1 METTMTPID
10 EQADANE
17 SRDSANS
24 PTQSHDATTDA
35 SASSTT
41 KKVTTKKK
49 TTRKAPAKKAASK
62 STAAKKTTRKTTKKT
77 VTPKAEPADPATEAT
92 ESSDGPESTEASVK
106 KKTRRR
112 SRRTTKAETPSES
125 TENSEPG
132 DAPDEPAT
140 PQIISEGSSD
150 EPDTPQVISEGS
162 SDEPYTADR
171 RSDDS
176 SESRETSTKKRR
188 RRGSRRTKSTD
199 DMKAKA
205 DGVES
210 AEETE
215 SDSDSDSDSDSNTEN
230 DAADS
235 SSETESKTDAVKKSR
250 PRREWRRPDRAAIE
264 VTPTGPMA
272 APGSRVMLIDDVP
285 GESCRIA
292 ILEKG
297 RLEELFVERTQSAT
311 MVGNIYKARVV
322 NVESAIQAAFVDY
335 GEGMN
340 GFLHVSDLH
349 PRYFP
354 GGDKTEKV
362 GRKTPRRERPPIQD
376 ALKKGQ
382 EILVQVLKQ
391 GIGTKG
397 PTVTSYLSIPG
408 RLLVMMPGMDRVGV
422 SRKVDDE
429 QRDKMRK
436 ILDQLDLPAG
446 FGFIVRTA
454 GYDKTKTELKRDAA
468 FLKRLWTQLEKRMDR
483 VGAPSQLYTEGDLII
498 RTIRDVVDASIDSI
512 VINSRE
518 GFERARTFLSVV
530 SPRTGPKVRFYDH
543 PVPLF
548 DAFGAERQIEMI
560 HAREVPLKSG
570 GALVIDQTEAMVAID
585 INSGRSRGARDAE
598 SNAVSTN
605 REAADEIVRQLRL
618 RDQGGLVVCDFID
631 MRFSR
636 NRKEIEDR
644 LAENLRQDRA
654 RTTFL
659 PISEFGLIEM
669 TRQRIRP
676 SIRTQYFAPC
686 SSCAGLGEI
695 RNPDSVAADA
705 VRRSAR
711 VLSVDKV
718 YRIELVCGIRVASAL
733 LSGHR
738 RRVDELERKSG
749 GQIDIRISEQIGGDR
764 FDLYAY
770 DDRNADIDLARLPAL
785 KTPILEELVELLPD
799 LANPI
804 EVEAETKDDSDGD
817 GRRRRRRRRKPV
829 PADVVSIAMAGGF
842 DLDDDDDDEDDETS
856 VNQGESPASSETDA
870 RSREDDEE
878 GGGKRRRRRRR
889 RGRGRG
895 DRNDEETTGDHATTR
910 PTSAPVTESESVP
923 ETAPEPALPVRV
935 HAMAKDLGIT
945 SKEILTAVAERL
957 SEVELKNHMSSIPGD
972 FVAAVRAFFL
982 PEEAA
987 ADQEKVVE
995 SDQTADQTSEEPELD
1010 ENGEPKRKRRRRR
1023 RGGRRRRRSEESED
1037 HTGEGSEA
1045 RSGSTTDT
1053 RSPEA
1058 TEENATSD
1066 EVAVVEE
1073 TPKTSVGV
1081 TAVEEKTPVISVV
1094 ETTPVDIK
1102 IKPRK
1107 RSLYGGRHQRRGP
1120 GQSTPS
1126 DR

>member
-1 METTMTPID
+1 METTMTPIE

-17 SRDSANS
+17 SQDSASS

-35 SASSTT
+35 SDSSTT

-62 STAAKKTTRKTTKKT
+62 SPAAKKTTRKTTKKT
-77 VTPKAEPADPATEAT
+77 VTPKAEAADPADPATDTT
-92 ESSDGPESTEASVK
+92 ESSNGPAPTEAPVK

-112 SRRTTKAETPSES
+112 SRRTTKAETPSEP
-125 TENSEPG
+125 TENPEAG
-132 DAPDEPAT
+132 DAPEETAA

-150 EPDTPQVISEGS
+150 ETATPELS
-162 SDEPYTADR
+162 SDGSPEA
-171 RSDDS
+171 S
-176 SESRETSTKKRR
+176 ETSRKKRR

-199 DMKAKA
+199 DLKAKA

-210 AEETE
+210 AEETDADAG
-215 SDSDSDSDSDSNTEN
+215 SDADSDSNIEN

-354 GGDKTEKV
+354 GGDKTENV

-436 ILDQLDLPAG
+436 ILDQLDLPDG

-512 VINSRE
+512 VINSPE

-686 SSCAGLGEI
+686 SSCDGLGEI

-738 RRVDELERKSG
+738 RRIDDLERKSG

-770 DDRNADIDLARLPAL
+770 DDRNADIDLARLPVL

-799 LANPI
+799 LAEPI
-804 EVEAETKDDSDGD
+804 ASEEAETKDDGD
-817 GRRRRRRRRKPV
+817 GRRRRRRRRSKPV

-842 DLDDDDDDEDDETS
+842 DLDDDDEDEDDETS
-856 VNQGESPASSETDA
+856 TNQGGTSTSSEPDG
-870 RSREDDEE
+870 RGREDGEE

-889 RGRGRG
+889 RGRGDRNGDEAAG
-895 DRNDEETTGDHATTR
+895 DRATTR
-910 PTSAPVTESESVP
+910 PTSAPATEPESVP
-923 ETAPEPALPVRV
+923 ETAPEPTLPVRV

-987 ADQEKVVE
+987 AEQEKVVD

-1037 HTGEGSEA
+1037 RTGEGSEE

-1058 TEENATSD
+1058 TEEDAASD
-1066 EVAVVEE
+1066 KVAVVAE
-1073 TPKTSVGV
+1073 TPKPRVGV
-1081 TAVEEKTPVISVV
+1081 TAVEKKTPVISVV
-1094 ETTPVDIK
+1094 ETTPVDMK
-1102 IKPRK
+1102 SEPRK

>member
-1 METTMTPID
+1 MTMFD
-10 EQADANE
+10 DQADADE
-17 SRDSANS
+17 SQDSPSSATPS
-24 PTQSHDATTDA
+24 SDAPAED
-35 SASSTT
+35 SKTT
-41 KKVTTKKK
+41 KKVTKKK
-49 TTRKAPAKKAASK
+49 TARKAPAKKKTTAK
-62 STAAKKTTRKTTKKT
+62 SDSTKKTTRKTTKKT
-77 VTPKAEPADPATEAT
+77 EDPTIEAGDSPPDAEA
-92 ESSDGPESTEASVK
+92 PESAEAADAPPK

-112 SRRTTKAETPSES
+112 SSRTTKAE
-125 TENSEPG
+125 
-132 DAPDEPAT
+132 AT
-140 PQIISEGSSD
+140 
-150 EPDTPQVISEGS
+150 T
-162 SDEPYTADR
+162 
-171 RSDDS
+171 
-176 SESRETSTKKRR
+176 ETSEQPETGDEEDSEKSETTTKKRR
-188 RRGSRRTKSTD
+188 RRSSKRSKSTD
-199 DMKAKA
+199 DSKAEA
-205 DGVES
+205 GDDGQPEAEGTETETDEDAS
-210 AEETE
+210 EETGKKAP
-215 SDSDSDSDSDSNTEN
+215 
-230 DAADS
+230 AAK
-235 SSETESKTDAVKKSR
+235 KTRA
-250 PRREWRRPDRAAIE
+250 RREWRRPDRAAIE

-272 APGSRVMLIDDVP
+272 APGSRTMLVDDVP

-391 GIGTKG
+391 GVGTKG

-429 QRDKMRK
+429 QREKMRK
-436 ILDQLDLPAG
+436 ILDQLDLPDG

-483 VGAPSQLYTEGDLII
+483 VGAPSELYTEGDLIV
-498 RTIRDVVDASIDSI
+498 RTIRDVVDSSIDSI

-530 SPRTGPKVRFYDH
+530 SPRSAPKVRFYDH

-631 MRFSR
+631 MRFAR

-644 LAENLRQDRA
+644 MAENLRQDRA

-676 SIRTQYFAPC
+676 SIRSQYFAPC
-686 SSCAGLGEI
+686 SSCSGLGEV

-705 VRRSAR
+705 VRRAAR
-711 VLSVDKV
+711 VLSIDKAHRV
-718 YRIELVCGIRVASAL
+718 ELVCGTRVASAL

-738 RRVDELERKSG
+738 RRIDELERRSG

-764 FDLYAY
+764 FDIYAY
-770 DDRNADIDLARLPAL
+770 DDRNADIDLSRLPVL
-785 KTPILEELVELLPD
+785 KTPKLEDLTEQLPD
-799 LANPI
+799 FDEP
-804 EVEAETKDDSDGD
+804 TDSGSKEDGD

-842 DLDDDDDDEDDETS
+842 DIDDEDDDEDDD
-856 VNQGESPASSETDA
+856 ASSNDDKSTSSSDSGEPG
-870 RSREDDEE
+870 REEDGE

-889 RGRGRG
+889 RRGRG
-895 DRNDEETTGDHATTR
+895 PRSDADTPESGTSETSDAT
-910 PTSAPVTESESVP
+910 PTSE
-923 ETAPEPALPVRV
+923 PEPEPTLPVRV

-945 SKEILTAVAERL
+945 SKEILTAVAEKL
-957 SEVELKNHMSSIPGD
+957 SEVELKNHMSSIPGE
-972 FVAAVRAFFL
+972 FVAAVRAFFV
-982 PEEAA
+982 PEEIPAI
-987 ADQEKVVE
+987 EE
-995 SDQTADQTSEEPELD
+995 PTETSDPTADQGSDQASDQASDQPELD

-1023 RGGRRRRRSEESED
+1023 RGGRRRRRSGDGETSDGEGQSPAGEEAAPVAASSDGHVETPIDEPVETADSSASEESEA
-1037 HTGEGSEA
+1037 SETA
-1045 RSGSTTDT
+1045 HPT
-1053 RSPEA
+1053 PE
-1058 TEENATSD
+1058 EPS
-1066 EVAVVEE
+1066 AV
-1073 TPKTSVGV
+1073 
-1081 TAVEEKTPVISVV
+1081 SVV
-1094 ETTPVDIK
+1094 ETAKVEIK
-1102 IKPRK
+1102 TKPRK

-1120 GQSTPS
+1120 GQSTPD

>member
-1 METTMTPID
+1 METTMTPIE

-17 SRDSANS
+17 SQDSASS

-35 SASSTT
+35 SDSSTT

-62 STAAKKTTRKTTKKT
+62 SPAAKKTTRKTTKKT
-77 VTPKAEPADPATEAT
+77 VTPKAEAADPVDPVDPATDTT
-92 ESSDGPESTEASVK
+92 ESSNGPEPTEAPVK

-112 SRRTTKAETPSES
+112 SRRTTKAETPSEP
-125 TENSEPG
+125 TENPEAG
-132 DAPDEPAT
+132 DAPEETAA

-150 EPDTPQVISEGS
+150 ETATPELS
-162 SDEPYTADR
+162 SDGSPEA
-171 RSDDS
+171 S
-176 SESRETSTKKRR
+176 ETSTKKRR

-199 DMKAKA
+199 DLKAKA
-205 DGVES
+205 DGIES
-210 AEETE
+210 AEETG
-215 SDSDSDSDSDSNTEN
+215 SDSDADSDSNTEN

-354 GGDKTEKV
+354 GGDKTENV

-436 ILDQLDLPAG
+436 ILDQLDLPDG

-512 VINSRE
+512 VINSPE

-686 SSCAGLGEI
+686 SSCDGLGEI

-738 RRVDELERKSG
+738 RRIDDLERKSG

-770 DDRNADIDLARLPAL
+770 DDRNADIDLARLPVL

-799 LANPI
+799 LAEPI
-804 EVEAETKDDSDGD
+804 VSEEAETKDDGD
-817 GRRRRRRRRKPV
+817 GRRRRRRRRSKPV

-842 DLDDDDDDEDDETS
+842 DLDDDDEDEDDETS
-856 VNQGESPASSETDA
+856 TNQGGTSTSSEPNG
-870 RSREDDEE
+870 RGREDGEE

-889 RGRGRG
+889 RGRGDRNSDEATG
-895 DRNDEETTGDHATTR
+895 DRATTR
-910 PTSAPVTESESVP
+910 PTSAPATEPESAP
-923 ETAPEPALPVRV
+923 ETAPEPTLPVRV

-987 ADQEKVVE
+987 AEQEKVVD

-1037 HTGEGSEA
+1037 HTGEGSEE

-1058 TEENATSD
+1058 TEEDAASD
-1066 EVAVVEE
+1066 KVAVVAE
-1073 TPKTSVGV
+1073 TPKPRVGV
-1081 TAVEEKTPVISVV
+1081 TAVEKKTPVISVV

-1102 IKPRK
+1102 SKPRK

>member
-1 METTMTPID
+1 METTMTQID
-10 EQADANE
+10 DQAAADE
-17 SRDSANS
+17 SNDSASS
-24 PTQSHDATTDA
+24 PTPSPDATTEA
-35 SASSTT
+35 SDSSTT

-49 TTRKAPAKKAASK
+49 TVRKAPARKAAVAKKAARK
-62 STAAKKTTRKTTKKT
+62 TAKKTVSPTAEAGDPVAEATE
-77 VTPKAEPADPATEAT
+77 TPKPTEVTEAT
-92 ESSDGPESTEASVK
+92 DTPVK

-112 SRRTTKAETPSES
+112 PPRKTKAEAIAEPADQPTPDAEPSES
-125 TENSEPG
+125 ATGEGIAAEGMAAEGMAAETS
-132 DAPDEPAT
+132 DEAS
-140 PQIISEGSSD
+140 SEG
-150 EPDTPQVISEGS
+150 G
-162 SDEPYTADR
+162 
-171 RSDDS
+171 
-176 SESRETSTKKRR
+176 ETTTKKRR

-199 DMKAKA
+199 EPQADAVGAEEPKKPESDSEDAKA
-205 DGVES
+205 DD
-210 AEETE
+210 ETE
-215 SDSDSDSDSDSNTEN
+215 TKTNT
-230 DAADS
+230 A
-235 SSETESKTDAVKKSR
+235 TKSR
-250 PRREWRRPDRAAIE
+250 SRREWRRPDRAAIE

-354 GGDKTEKV
+354 SGDKTEMV
-362 GRKTPRRERPPIQD
+362 GRKTPRRDRPPIQD

-429 QRDKMRK
+429 QREKMRK
-436 ILDQLDLPAG
+436 ILDQLDLPEG

-483 VGAPSQLYTEGDLII
+483 VGAPSELYTEGDLIV

-512 VINSRE
+512 VINSPE

-530 SPRTGPKVRFYDH
+530 SPRSAPKVRFYDH

-644 LAENLRQDRA
+644 LAENLREDRA

-686 SSCAGLGEI
+686 NACAGLGEV
-695 RNPDSVAADA
+695 RNSESVAADT
-705 VRRSAR
+705 VRRAAR
-711 VLSVDKV
+711 VLSIEKV
-718 YRIELVCGIRVASAL
+718 HRVELVCGTRVASAL
-733 LSGHR
+733 LSGYR
-738 RRVDELERKSG
+738 RRIDELERRSG
-749 GQIDIRISEQIGGDR
+749 GQIDIRISEQLGGDR
-764 FDLYAY
+764 FDIYAY
-770 DDRNADIDLARLPAL
+770 DDRNADIDLTRLPIL
-785 KTPILEELVELLPD
+785 KTPNLEDLVEALPD
-799 LANPI
+799 FKKP
-804 EVEAETKDDSDGD
+804 VVAETKGDGD
-817 GRRRRRRRRKPV
+817 GEGRGRRRRRRKPE

-842 DLDDDDDDEDDETS
+842 DLDDDEDEDDDD
-856 VNQGESPASSETDA
+856 NQNNASSNRNTSPASSETGE
-870 RSREDDEE
+870 RGGENDEE

-889 RGRGRG
+889 RRGRG
-895 DRNDEETTGDHATTR
+895 DHSGDEAQGEDTSTNTKPA
-910 PTSAPVTESESVP
+910 SAPPKAV
-923 ETAPEPALPVRV
+923 EPTLPVRV

-945 SKEILTAVAERL
+945 SKEILTAVAEKL
-957 SEVELKNHMSSIPGD
+957 SEVELKNHMSSIPGE

-982 PEEAA
+982 PAEAEETEKVEEAE
-987 ADQEKVVE
+987 EKVAE
-995 SDQTADQTSEEPELD
+995 SDQAVDQGSDQGSDEPELD

-1023 RGGRRRRRSEESED
+1023 RGGRRRRRSGDED
-1037 HTGEGSEA
+1037 DRGEGDQSDASDGSEP
-1045 RSGSTTDT
+1045 T
-1053 RSPEA
+1053 RSERAPAPQNEPVREKRPD
-1058 TEENATSD
+1058 TTIN
-1066 EVAVVEE
+1066 
-1073 TPKTSVGV
+1073 V
-1081 TAVEEKTPVISVV
+1081 TTAEEKAPAISVV
-1094 ETTPVDIK
+1094 ETAKVEIK
-1102 IKPRK
+1102 SKPRK

-1120 GQSTPS
+1120 GQATPDS
-1126 DR
+1126 R

>member
-1 METTMTPID
+1 MTPID
-10 EQADANE
+10 DQAASGE
-17 SRDSANS
+17 SQDSASS
-24 PTQSHDATTDA
+24 PTPSPDATTEA

-41 KKVTTKKK
+41 KKVTTKK
-49 TTRKAPAKKAASK
+49 TVRKAPARKAAGK
-62 STAAKKTTRKTTKKT
+62 SDATTKTTKIMAPT
-77 VTPKAEPADPATEAT
+77 AEAGEPAAEATEASAAT
-92 ESSDGPESTEASVK
+92 ESTETPIK

-112 SRRTTKAETPSES
+112 SSRTTKAEAAIEPSDQSEPTGDPNDHAAAEITGEESS
-125 TENSEPG
+125 TEG
-132 DAPDEPAT
+132 
-140 PQIISEGSSD
+140 G
-150 EPDTPQVISEGS
+150 
-162 SDEPYTADR
+162 
-171 RSDDS
+171 
-176 SESRETSTKKRR
+176 TSTKKRR

-199 DMKAKA
+199 DTPVTAQ
-205 DGVES
+205 D
-210 AEETE
+210 AEKSDETE
-215 SDSDSDSDSDSNTEN
+215 SESESESDGDESSD
-230 DAADS
+230 DA
-235 SSETESKTDAVKKSR
+235 EFKTGDAKKSR
-250 PRREWRRPDRAAIE
+250 TRREWRRPDRAAIE

-362 GRKTPRRERPPIQD
+362 GRKTPRRDRPPIQD

-429 QRDKMRK
+429 QREKMRK
-436 ILDQLDLPAG
+436 ILDQLDLPDG

-483 VGAPSQLYTEGDLII
+483 VGAPSELYTEGDLIV
-498 RTIRDVVDASIDSI
+498 RTIRDVVDSSIDSI

-530 SPRTGPKVRFYDH
+530 SPRSAPKVRFYDH

-598 SNAVSTN
+598 SNALSTN

-644 LAENLRQDRA
+644 LAENLRHDRA

-695 RNPDSVAADA
+695 RNPESVAADT
-705 VRRSAR
+705 VRRAAR
-711 VLSVDKV
+711 VLSIDKV
-718 YRIELVCGIRVASAL
+718 CRVELVCGTRVASAI
-733 LSGHR
+733 LSGQR
-738 RRVDELERKSG
+738 RRIDELERRSG
-749 GQIDIRISEQIGGDR
+749 GQIDIRISEQIGSDR
-764 FDLYAY
+764 FDIYAY
-770 DDRNADIDLARLPAL
+770 DDRNADIDLSRIPVL
-785 KTPILEELVELLPD
+785 KTPNLEDFVEMLPD
-799 LANPI
+799 FKEPVL
-804 EVEAETKDDSDGD
+804 AETTDEGD
-817 GRRRRRRRRKPV
+817 GRGRRRRRRKPV

-842 DLDDDDDDEDDETS
+842 DLDDDDDDDDEDEKS
-856 VNQGESPASSETDA
+856 SNQGDSSGTSEVGE
-870 RSREDDEE
+870 RGREENEE
-878 GGGKRRRRRRR
+878 GGDKRRRRRRRR
-889 RGRGRG
+889 RGRG
-895 DRNDEETTGDHATTR
+895 DRSGEEAQKDDTSTT
-910 PTSAPVTESESVP
+910 PTPAAPSE
-923 ETAPEPALPVRV
+923 PEPALPVRV

-945 SKEILTAVAERL
+945 SKEILTVVAEKL
-957 SEVELKNHMSSIPGD
+957 SEVELKNHMSSIPGE

-982 PEEAA
+982 PEEPSVP
-987 ADQEKVVE
+987 DEPTE
-995 SDQTADQTSEEPELD
+995 NSDQTVDDQVSTESELD
-1010 ENGEPKRKRRRRR
+1010 ENGEPKQKRRRRR
-1023 RGGRRRRRSEESED
+1023 RGGRRRRRSEDEDDRTDGEPSETSAAPRNDIEAESSSED
-1037 HTGEGSEA
+1037 ERPTA
-1045 RSGSTTDT
+1045 RAQ
-1053 RSPEA
+1053 A
-1058 TEENATSD
+1058 TVITAP
-1066 EVAVVEE
+1066 EE
-1073 TPKTSVGV
+1073 TP
-1081 TAVEEKTPVISVV
+1081 AVSVV
-1094 ETTPVDIK
+1094 ETANVDLK
-1102 IKPRK
+1102 SKPRK

-1120 GQSTPS
+1120 GQSTP
-1126 DR
+1126 DNR

>member
-1 METTMTPID
+1 METTMTQID
-10 EQADANE
+10 DQAAADE
-17 SRDSANS
+17 SNDSASS
-24 PTQSHDATTDA
+24 PTPSPDATTEA
-35 SASSTT
+35 SDSSTT

-49 TTRKAPAKKAASK
+49 TVRKAPARKAAVAKKAARK
-62 STAAKKTTRKTTKKT
+62 TAKKTVSPTAEAGDPVAEATE
-77 VTPKAEPADPATEAT
+77 TPKPTEVTEAT
-92 ESSDGPESTEASVK
+92 DTPVK

-112 SRRTTKAETPSES
+112 PPRKTKAEAIAEPADQPTPDAEPSES
-125 TENSEPG
+125 ATGEGIAAEGMAAEGMAAETS
-132 DAPDEPAT
+132 DEAS
-140 PQIISEGSSD
+140 SEG
-150 EPDTPQVISEGS
+150 G
-162 SDEPYTADR
+162 
-171 RSDDS
+171 
-176 SESRETSTKKRR
+176 ETTTKKRR

-199 DMKAKA
+199 EPQADAVGAEEPKKPESDSEDAKA
-205 DGVES
+205 DD
-210 AEETE
+210 ETE
-215 SDSDSDSDSDSNTEN
+215 TKTNT
-230 DAADS
+230 A
-235 SSETESKTDAVKKSR
+235 TKSR
-250 PRREWRRPDRAAIE
+250 SRREWRRPDRAAIE

-354 GGDKTEKV
+354 SGDKTEMV
-362 GRKTPRRERPPIQD
+362 GRKTPRRDRPPIQD

-429 QRDKMRK
+429 QREKMRK
-436 ILDQLDLPAG
+436 ILDQLDLPEG

-483 VGAPSQLYTEGDLII
+483 VGAPSELYTEGDLIV

-512 VINSRE
+512 VINSPE

-530 SPRTGPKVRFYDH
+530 SPRSAPKVRFYDH

-644 LAENLRQDRA
+644 LAENLREDRA

-686 SSCAGLGEI
+686 NACAGLGEV
-695 RNPDSVAADA
+695 RNSESVAADT
-705 VRRSAR
+705 VRRAAR
-711 VLSVDKV
+711 VLSIEKV
-718 YRIELVCGIRVASAL
+718 HRVELVCGTSVASAL
-733 LSGHR
+733 LSGYR
-738 RRVDELERKSG
+738 RRIDELERRSG
-749 GQIDIRISEQIGGDR
+749 GQIDIRISEQLGGDR
-764 FDLYAY
+764 FNIYAY
-770 DDRNADIDLARLPAL
+770 DDRNADIDLTRLPIL
-785 KTPILEELVELLPD
+785 NTPKLEDLVEALPD
-799 LANPI
+799 FNKP
-804 EVEAETKDDSDGD
+804 VETEAKREGD
-817 GRRRRRRRRKPV
+817 ERGRGRRRRRRKPE

-842 DLDDDDDDEDDETS
+842 DLDDDDEDEDDENNASSNRDT
-856 VNQGESPASSETDA
+856 SPASSETGG
-870 RSREDDEE
+870 RGEENNDEE

-889 RGRGRG
+889 RRGRG
-895 DRNDEETTGDHATTR
+895 DHSGDEAQGEHTSTKPAPAPPR
-910 PTSAPVTESESVP
+910 AVEPT
-923 ETAPEPALPVRV
+923 LPVRV

-945 SKEILTAVAERL
+945 SKEILTAVAEKL
-957 SEVELKNHMSSIPGD
+957 SEVELKNHMSSIPGE

-982 PEEAA
+982 PAEPEKT
-987 ADQEKVVE
+987 EKVEDAEEKVAE
-995 SDQTADQTSEEPELD
+995 SGQTVDQGSDQASDQGSDETELD

-1023 RGGRRRRRSEESED
+1023 RGGRRRRRSGDED
-1037 HTGEGSEA
+1037 DRGEGDQSDT
-1045 RSGSTTDT
+1045 SGGPEPT
-1053 RSPEA
+1053 RSEREPAPQNEPA
-1058 TEENATSD
+1058 RAK
-1066 EVAVVEE
+1066 
-1073 TPKTSVGV
+1073 TPDTTINV
-1081 TAVEEKTPVISVV
+1081 TTAEEKTPAISVV
-1094 ETTPVDIK
+1094 ETAKAEIK
-1102 IKPRK
+1102 SKPRK

-1120 GQSTPS
+1120 GQTTPDS
-1126 DR
+1126 R

>member
-1 METTMTPID
+1 MHTVQAVMETTMTMFND
-10 EQADANE
+10 QADADE
-17 SRDSANS
+17 SQD
-24 PTQSHDATTDA
+24 
-35 SASSTT
+35 SASSATPSSDAPTTASDSTTT
-41 KKVTTKKK
+41 KKVTKKKTARKAPTKKK
-49 TTRKAPAKKAASK
+49 AAAKSD
-62 STAAKKTTRKTTKKT
+62 SAKKTTRKTTRKT
-77 VTPKAEPADPATEAT
+77 EDPTIEAGDSSPDATET
-92 ESSDGPESTEASVK
+92 SESAETAEAPPK

-112 SRRTTKAETPSES
+112 SSRTTKAEATSETS
-125 TENSEPG
+125 EEPGTGDEEDSEKSEP
-132 DAPDEPAT
+132 T
-140 PQIISEGSSD
+140 
-150 EPDTPQVISEGS
+150 
-162 SDEPYTADR
+162 
-171 RSDDS
+171 
-176 SESRETSTKKRR
+176 TKKRR
-188 RRGSRRTKSTD
+188 RRSSKRTKSTD
-199 DMKAKA
+199 DTKAEA
-205 DGVES
+205 GDDEQPEAEGTDTDDDAS
-210 AEETE
+210 EETAKK
-215 SDSDSDSDSDSNTEN
+215 TP
-230 DAADS
+230 AAK
-235 SSETESKTDAVKKSR
+235 KTRA
-250 PRREWRRPDRAAIE
+250 RREWRRPDRAAIE

-272 APGSRVMLIDDVP
+272 APGSRTMLIDDVP

-391 GIGTKG
+391 GVGTKG

-422 SRKVDDE
+422 SRKVDDD
-429 QRDKMRK
+429 QREKMRK
-436 ILDQLDLPAG
+436 ILDQLDLPDG

-483 VGAPSQLYTEGDLII
+483 VGAPSELYTEGDLIV
-498 RTIRDVVDASIDSI
+498 RTIRDVVDSSIDSI

-530 SPRTGPKVRFYDH
+530 SPRSAPKVRFYDR

-548 DAFGAERQIEMI
+548 DAFGTERQIEMI

-644 LAENLRQDRA
+644 MAENLRQDRA

-676 SIRTQYFAPC
+676 SIRSQYFAPC
-686 SSCAGLGEI
+686 NSCSGLGEI

-705 VRRSAR
+705 VRRAAR
-711 VLSVDKV
+711 VLSIDKV
-718 YRIELVCGIRVASAL
+718 HRVELVCGIRVASAL

-738 RRVDELERKSG
+738 RRIDELERRSG
-749 GQIDIRISEQIGGDR
+749 GQVDIRISEQIGGDR
-764 FDLYAY
+764 FDIYAY
-770 DDRNADIDLARLPAL
+770 DDRNADIDLSRLPVL
-785 KTPILEELVELLPD
+785 KTPKLEELVEELPD
-799 LANPI
+799 LDEPI
-804 EVEAETKDDSDGD
+804 DSDTKEDGD

-842 DLDDDDDDEDDETS
+842 DIDDEDEDEDDDASMNDAKSTS
-856 VNQGESPASSETDA
+856 SSDAGESGRD
-870 RSREDDEE
+870 REEDGE

-889 RGRGRG
+889 RRGRG
-895 DRNDEETTGDHATTR
+895 PRSDAD
-910 PTSAPVTESESVP
+910 
-923 ETAPEPALPVRV
+923 APEDNPSEASEATPAIEPEPTLPVRV
-935 HAMAKDLGIT
+935 HVMAKDLGIT
-945 SKEILTAVAERL
+945 SKEILTAVAEKL
-957 SEVELKNHMSSIPGD
+957 SDVELKNHMSSIPGE
-972 FVAAVRAFFL
+972 FVAAVRRFFV
-982 PEEAA
+982 PEETPAVEEKPDTPDPAA
-987 ADQEKVVE
+987 GQG
-995 SDQTADQTSEEPELD
+995 SEEPELD

-1023 RGGRRRRRSEESED
+1023 RGGRRRRRSGDGEMTDED
-1037 HTGEGSEA
+1037 GRSDAGEDAAGQTASTDGSAEASIDEPSEA
-1045 RSGSTTDT
+1045 PDQASSEE
-1053 RSPEA
+1053 PE
-1058 TEENATSD
+1058 
-1066 EVAVVEE
+1066 
-1073 TPKTSVGV
+1073 TSVA
-1081 TAVEEKTPVISVV
+1081 TQEEPPAVSVV
-1094 ETTPVDIK
+1094 ETAKVEIK
-1102 IKPRK
+1102 TKPRK

-1120 GQSTPS
+1120 GQSAPD